1 MLNPDHLGP
10 APAVPDSTDWS
21 PALNAW
27 HHTGDNATE
36 AAAAVLTEDP
46 RATAWDI
53 EAAGLGPASFTI
65 RCVTVSW
72 DASDGTHVV
81 LLDPRRCDHSQK
93 IEDLARWAYMM
104 VFHNSTYDIPPLYQN
119 GLVPLD
125 CLSKVWDT
133 VIAARMAYPDNT
145 VPKGLEALAS
155 RDDVLDLAP
164 GDVKMASA
172 FTAAG
177 WTRQADGWAH
187 ADIDMAMYRLGAM
200 ADTVVTLR
208 LAPVILE
215 KVVKWITSNPLTPT
229 EVGADTAYGLVD
241 REQQVNRTMLRRSAL
256 GIRVDTDYLAT
267 YTEDN
272 AVALQSARSVLEDV
286 GLDPAAGNLGSLL
299 VRHLEA
305 TGELPANWPRT
316 KTGALSSAKVHMAA
330 LESHPLAVAHRKV
343 ADLSKVLGYLEKV
356 KTSAEITGRVH
367 PQVGILKA
375 TTGRMAYSL
384 PELQQF
390 NADARPILVPDD
402 GKDWTS
408 IDWSSIE
415 PVVVANAAGDHDF
428 LAGFNDHGAD
438 LYAPITES
446 AGVTRKVAKVVVLA
460 AMYGQGRALLASN
473 LGVTEDKAMEIQN
486 NVFAAMPR
494 TRTFLDALRVTG
506 DRTGLTM
513 TADKRL
519 LPIPKDPAG
528 KTMGYKATNY
538 FTQGSA
544 YSVMAESIVAIEA
557 AGLGDSIYLSM
568 HDELVVDTEA
578 APEVQKIMETPPL
591 WLEEFTGNRVVLRT
605 DANPLNGAWR
615 YV

>member
-1 MLNPDHLGP
+1 MLNPVDLGP

-36 AAAAVLTEDP
+36 AAAAILTEAP
-46 RATAWDI
+46 RATGWDI

-81 LLDPRRCDHSQK
+81 LLDPRRDTHRDVIRRLSGWTE
-93 IEDLARWAYMM
+93 IL

-119 GLVPLD
+119 GLVPLEA
-125 CLSKVWDT
+125 LTKVWDT
-133 VIAARMAYPDNT
+133 VIAARMAFPDNT
-145 VPKGLEALAS
+145 VQKGLEALAS
-155 RDDVLDLAP
+155 RDDLLALAP

-177 WTRQADGWAH
+177 WSRQADGWAH

-229 EVGADTAYGLVD
+229 EVSADTAYELVD
-241 REQQVNRTMLRRSAL
+241 REQEVNRTMLRRSAL
-256 GIRVDTDYLAT
+256 GILVDTDYLAT
-267 YTEDN
+267 YTENN
-272 AVALQSARSVLEDV
+272 AVALDKARTVLEDV

-305 TGELPANWPRT
+305 TGELPGNWPRT
-316 KTGALSSAKVHMAA
+316 KTGALSSAKAHMAA
-330 LESHPLAVAHRKV
+330 LEDHRLAVAHRKV

-356 KTSAEITGRVH
+356 KTSAGITGRVH

-390 NADARPILVPDD
+390 NADARPILVPDQ

-415 PVVVANAAGDHDF
+415 PVVVANAAGDHEF

-473 LGVTEDKAMEIQN
+473 LGVTEDKAVEIQN
-486 NVFAAMPR
+486 NVFAAMPK

-544 YSVMAESIVAIEA
+544 YSVMAESIVAIER

-578 APEVQKIMETPPL
+578 ATEVQKIMETPPL

>member
-10 APAVPDSTDWS
+10 PPAVPDSTDWS

-46 RATAWDI
+46 RATGWDI

-81 LLDPRRCDHSQK
+81 LLDPRRGDHRQK
-93 IEDLARWAYMM
+93 IEDLARWAYMLI
-104 VFHNSTYDIPPLYQN
+104 FHNSTYDIPPLYQN
-119 GLVPLD
+119 GLVPLEA
-125 CLSKVWDT
+125 LKKVWDT
-133 VIAARMAYPDNT
+133 VIAARMAFPDNT
-145 VPKGLEALAS
+145 VQKGLEALAS

-229 EVGADTAYGLVD
+229 EVGADTAYALVD
-241 REQQVNRTMLRRSAL
+241 REQEVNRTMLRRSAL

-305 TGELPANWPRT
+305 TGELPSNWPRT
-316 KTGALSSAKVHMAA
+316 KTGALSSAKGHMEA

-356 KTSAEITGRVH
+356 KTSAGITGRVH

-390 NADARPILVPDD
+390 NADARPILVPDP

-473 LGVTEDKAMEIQN
+473 LGVTEDKAVEIQN
-486 NVFAAMPR
+486 NVFAAMPK

-544 YSVMAESIVAIEA
+544 YSVMAESIVAIES
-557 AGLGDSIYLSM
+557 AGLGESIYLSM
-568 HDELVVDTEA
+568 HDELVVDTEVA
-578 APEVQKIMETPPL
+578 TEVQKIMETPPL

-605 DANPLNGAWR
+605 DANHLNGAWR